1 MGYLGEYS
9 DVLHGTDLIEA
20 FRDMC
25 IREDDIMLMFFMNRA
40 QLYA

>member
-9 DVLHGTDLIEA
+9 DILYETNLIEA
-20 FRDMC
+20 FRDTH
-25 IREDDIMLMFFMNRA
+25 IGEDNLVLMFSMDRA

>member
-9 DVLHGTDLIEA
+9 DVLHGADLIEA
-20 FRDMC
+20 FRDMHV
-25 IREDDIMLMFFMNRA
+25 REDDLMLMFSMDRA